1 MLNKT
6 YFKGSFGRS
15 KSFKLNWKEK
25 RNDQK
30 RFTFN
35 IKYDSDL

>member
-15 KSFKLNWKEK
+15 ESFKLNWKEK
-25 RNDQK
+25 RNDQE
-30 RFTFN
+30 
-35 IKYDSDL
+35 IYV